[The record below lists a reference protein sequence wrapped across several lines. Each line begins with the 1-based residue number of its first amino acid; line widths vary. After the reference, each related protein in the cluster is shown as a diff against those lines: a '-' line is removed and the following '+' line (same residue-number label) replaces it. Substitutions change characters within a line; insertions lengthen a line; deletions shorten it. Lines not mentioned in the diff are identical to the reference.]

1 VNCGEGA
8 RWIDAEVDG
17 ELDGLRAHALRRHL
31 QGCADCRARSVQL
44 HEQRARAA
52 LELPYHRA
60 PEGLRARV
68 AEQLAVLAPPPPT
81 VAPERPRWPG
91 FWRGAMAGALATAA
105 VWVASVAWQTIEAPE
120 QLAARLVGLHTQA
133 ALSAQRI
140 QVASSDQHVVKPWL
154 SARLDYA
161 VPVQDLAA
169 AGFPLAGARIDNLD
183 GRPIAVLVYHHRE
196 HVIDVF
202 VRPASPSA
210 HASSFKPV
218 RGFQLAEAMA
228 AQMQWIA
235 VSDLNGKELAAFV
248 NGLANGSLA
257 PAGS

>member
-1 VNCGEGA
+1 M
-8 RWIDAEVDG
+8 DAEVDA

-31 QGCADCRARSVQL
+31 QGCADCSARSAQL
-44 HEQRARAA
+44 HEQRARVAA
-52 LELPYHRA
+52 ELPYHRA

-68 AEQLAVLAPPPPT
+68 AEQLAAAAPPPRAVVT
-81 VAPERPRWPG
+81 ERRRWME
-91 FWRGAMAGALATAA
+91 FWRGAGAGALAMAALWVVSA
-105 VWVASVAWQTIEAPE
+105 VWQVNEAPP
-120 QLAARLVGLHTQA
+120 QLAGRLVGLHTQA

-161 VPVQDLAA
+161 VAVQDHAA
-169 AGFPLAGARIDNLD
+169 AGFPLAGARIDNLE

-202 VRPASPSA
+202 VRPTSASTRA
-210 HASSFKPV
+210 ADFKPV
-218 RGFQLAEAMA
+218 RGFQLAEALG

-235 VSDLNGKELAAFV
+235 VSDLNAKELAAFV
-248 NGLANGSLA
+248 SWLAAGTPA